1 MFLVIGHS
9 PIAVNLARW
18 CSERRPTRLIGLASS
33 LAISEELG
41 DCEILPLPKPLSV
54 SDIPDAGQKPTA
66 VILVDSEILDENQVL
81 SALRNRWPDAPIL
94 SQKSAGDDVDTVD
107 KIDVQDII
115 TAAFKEKVR
124 SWERHAGA
132 TVLESYIRHL
142 PEKSKVAIFCH
153 DNPDPDALSSA
164 LAMHELVA
172 FLGHEPTIYHG
183 GLIEHQQNQAMVR
196 LLEIPLRRI
205 ILDWELEDVLNEA
218 ECIITVDFHQP
229 GANNIL
235 PKDCV
240 PHIIIDHHA
249 SDKTVSADVA
259 FLRPEYSATSSLIAN
274 LLMSMSLEMTPR
286 LATALSFGLRTD
298 TLSFTRSFNQV
309 DLRALMWLNTWVD
322 DDLLQSIQAPLR
334 TQETLQSFRQALT
347 TMTQKGGLVLAPINN
362 LIHRDDLAQV
372 ADFLFATSTTD
383 LVIVFGIQRQKLL
396 VSARSRR
403 ENLHIGLM
411 LSKEF
416 PNGQAGGHRG
426 MAGGQIQ
433 FASLGFSE
441 KHVDEED
448 HELILQVFS
457 DRLISMFTDEVN
469 A

>member
-9 PIAVNLARW
+9 PVAVQLAQW
-18 CSERRPTRLIGLASS
+18 CSERRPTRLVGLASM
-33 LAISEELG
+33 LEIGEEIG
-41 DCEILPLPKPLSV
+41 ECEILPLPQAMSV
-54 SDIPDAGQKPTA
+54 SKLPDGGQKPTA
-66 VILVDSEILDENQVL
+66 VILVDSEVL
-81 SALRNRWPDAPIL
+81 EEKESLQSLRERWPDTPIL
-94 SQKSAGDDVDTVD
+94 CEKTADENIDSVD
-107 KIDVQDII
+107 KIDAQDII
-115 TAAFKEKVR
+115 TAAYKEKVR
-124 SWERHAGA
+124 AWERHAGA

-142 PEKSKVAIFCH
+142 PANSKVAIFCH

-164 LAMHELVA
+164 LAMHELVT
-172 FLGHEPTIYHG
+172 FLGHHPTIYHG

-205 ILDWELEDVLNEA
+205 LLDWELEDVLNEA

-235 PKDCV
+235 PVDCV

-249 SDKTVSADVA
+249 SDKAVSADVA

-274 LLMSMSLEMTPR
+274 LLMNMSLEMTPR

-334 TQETLQSFRQALT
+334 TPETLASFQQALA
-347 TMTQKGGLVLAPINN
+347 TMEQHDGLVLAPIRT
-362 LIHRDDLAQV
+362 LVHRDDLAQV
-372 ADFLFATSTTD
+372 ADFLFATSNTD
-383 LVIVFGIQRQKLL
+383 LVIVYGIQRQKMLL
-396 VSARSRR
+396 SARSRR
-403 ENLHIGLM
+403 EHLHIGLT

-416 PNGQAGGHRG
+416 PDGQAGGHRG
-426 MAGGQIQ
+426 MAGGQILL
-433 FASLGFSE
+433 SNLGVE
-441 KHVDEED
+441 HTDDEDSTQER
-448 HELILQVFS
+448 ILS
-457 DRLISMFTDEVN
+457 SFTKRMLNLFESGDEQ
-469 A
+469 

>member
-18 CSERRPTRLIGLASS
+18 CSERRPTRLIGLAAS
-33 LAISEELG
+33 LDISKEFG
-41 DCEILPLPKPLSV
+41 DCEILPLPQPLDV
-54 SDIPDAGQKPTA
+54 NHLPDLGQKPTA
-66 VILVDSEILDENQVL
+66 VIVVDVEVLQDEQPL
-81 SALRNRWPDAPIL
+81 TALRARWPDAPIL
-94 SQKSAGDDVDTVD
+94 SEESAQRGIDTVD
-107 KIDVQDII
+107 KIDAQDII

-132 TVLESYIRHL
+132 TVLETYIRHL
-142 PEKSKVAIFCH
+142 PENSKVAIFCH

-205 ILDWELEDVLNEA
+205 ILDWELEDVLSEA

-235 PKDCV
+235 PEDCV
-240 PHIIIDHHA
+240 PHIIIDHHT
-249 SDKTVSADVA
+249 SDKTVTADVA

-298 TLSFTRSFNQV
+298 TLSFTRAFNQV

-322 DDLLQSIQAPLR
+322 DELLQSIQAPLR
-334 TQETLQSFRQALT
+334 TPETLESFRQALT
-347 TMTQKGGLVLAPINN
+347 TMTEKDGLVLAPINN
-362 LIHRDDLAQV
+362 LVHRDDLAQV
-372 ADFLFATSTTD
+372 ADFLFATSNTD
-383 LVIVFGIQRQKLL
+383 LVFVFGIQRQKILL
-396 VSARSRR
+396 SARSRR
-403 ENLHIGLM
+403 ENLHIGLT
-411 LSKEF
+411 LSNEF

-433 FASLGFSE
+433 FPTIGFE
-441 KHVDEED
+441 DQHIDEEM
-448 HELILQVFS
+448 HSEILSVFAT
-457 DRLISMFTDEVN
+457 RLERIFTKEVGS
-469 A
+469 

>member
-9 PIAVNLARW
+9 PIAVQLARW
-18 CSERRPTRLIGLASS
+18 CSERRPTRLVGLASMFE
-33 LAISEELG
+33 ITEEIG
-41 DCEILPLPKPLSV
+41 ECEILPLPRPMPV
-54 SDIPDAGQKPTA
+54 STLPDGGQKPTA
-66 VILVDSEILDENQVL
+66 VILVDEDVLEENQPL
-81 SALRNRWPDAPIL
+81 SAMRERWPETPIL
-94 SQKSAGDDVDTVD
+94 CEKKSGEDIDSID
-107 KIDVQDII
+107 KIDAEDII

-124 SWERHAGA
+124 AWERHAGA

-142 PEKSKVAIFCH
+142 PGNSKVAIFCH

-172 FLGHEPTIYHG
+172 FLGHQPTIYHG

-196 LLEIPLRRI
+196 LLGIPLRRI

-235 PKDCV
+235 PTDCV
-240 PHIIIDHHA
+240 PHIIIDHHS
-249 SDKTVSADVA
+249 SDKAVSADVA

-274 LLMSMSLEMTPR
+274 LLMNMSLEMTPR

-322 DDLLQSIQAPLR
+322 DELLQSIQAPLR
-334 TQETLQSFRQALT
+334 TPETLESFRQALT
-347 TMTQKGGLVLAPINN
+347 TMVQRERLVLAPIKH
-362 LIHRDDLAQV
+362 LVHRDDLAQV
-372 ADFLFATSTTD
+372 ADFLFATSNTD
-383 LVIVFGIQRQKLL
+383 LVLVYGIQRQKMLL
-396 VSARSRR
+396 SARSRR
-403 ENLHIGLM
+403 ENLHIGLT

-416 PNGQAGGHRG
+416 PDGQAGGHRG
-426 MAGGQIQ
+426 MAGGQILL
-433 FASLGFSE
+433 SNLGMEDPSDDDSQDRILSAFTQRMEDLFSGG
-441 KHVDEED
+441 EE
-448 HELILQVFS
+448 
-457 DRLISMFTDEVN
+457 N
-469 A
+469 